1 MASIHRVKRSSK
13 WHCSFFDLTSGKW
26 RLRSTGTADE
36 KEAEAVCLRFESLS
50 RQAAPVTEG
59 KVPAECSGELLEAAL
74 SIVQTARRGELSE
87 ATGRAF
93 VNRILRATRQD
104 EIDGGTARA
113 FLENWL
119 SGRKLS
125 RAFKTGEKYQTTV
138 SLFLKS
144 LGKRAES
151 PLASITVR
159 DIERFRDARSKEV
172 SSVTTRGD
180 IKILSAAF
188 TVARKQGAIHSNPC
202 EAVDMP
208 RGDGK
213 TRDAF
218 APGDVALLL
227 AATDSEEWKTTILL
241 SFYAGMRLGD
251 AVSLKWDS
259 VDFSSGVISYRA
271 SKTKSVVE
279 IPMHP
284 TLQAHLEAMAGD
296 SAGTISPALAL
307 QKIPGRSGLSRQFME
322 IMRAAGID
330 PGKVDG
336 KNRTFSKLS
345 FHSLRHGF
353 VSAMANAGIAPE
365 LRQKLAGHSSG
376 GSHRKYT
383 HLELWPLREAIGKIP
398 HV

>member
-104 EIDGGTARA
+104 EIDGGTARV

-159 DIERFRDARSKEV
+159 DIERFRDARSKDV
-172 SSVTTRGD
+172 SPVTTRED

-208 RGDGK
+208 KGDGEA
-213 TRDAF
+213 RDAF
-218 APGDVALLL
+218 TPGDVALLL
-227 AATDSEEWKTTILL
+227 AATDSDEWKTAILL

-251 AVSLKWDS
+251 AVSLKWDA
-259 VDFSSGVISYRA
+259 VDFSSGLIRYRA
-271 SKTKSVVE
+271 AKTKSVVE
-279 IPMHP
+279 VPMHH

-296 SAGTISPALAL
+296 SAGIISPTLAR

-330 PGKVDG
+330 PGKVEG

-398 HV
+398 YL

>member
-26 RLRSTGTADE
+26 RLRSTGAADK
-36 KEAEAVCLRFESLS
+36 KEAEAVCLRFEMLS

-104 EIDGGTARA
+104 EIDGGTARV

-159 DIERFRDARSKEV
+159 DIERFRDARSKDV
-172 SSVTTRGD
+172 SPVTTRAD

-208 RGDGK
+208 KGDGK
-213 TRDAF
+213 ARDAF

-227 AATDSEEWKTTILL
+227 AATDSEEWKTAILL

-259 VDFSSGVISYRA
+259 VDFSSG
-271 SKTKSVVE
+271 
-279 IPMHP
+279 
-284 TLQAHLEAMAGD
+284 
-296 SAGTISPALAL
+296 
-307 QKIPGRSGLSRQFME
+307 
-322 IMRAAGID
+322 
-330 PGKVDG
+330 
-336 KNRTFSKLS
+336 
-345 FHSLRHGF
+345 
-353 VSAMANAGIAPE
+353 
-365 LRQKLAGHSSG
+365 
-376 GSHRKYT
+376 
-383 HLELWPLREAIGKIP
+383 
-398 HV
+398 